1 MPRYVVE
8 HDFNSGLD
16 VQVND
21 EASEICLTAAG
32 SHASY
37 GVTWRDSFLSPDNQ
51 KTLCIYDAP
60 TPEAVRQFANK
71 NNLPVSQI
79 MEVMVVERGTQH

>member
-8 HDFNSGLD
+8 HDLDSALDTAGGETGADTRPAAASNITNCGVVWMNS
-16 VQVND
+16 
-21 EASEICLTAAG
+21 
-32 SHASY
+32 Y
-37 GVTWRDSFLSPDNQ
+37 LSPDNR

-60 TPEAVRQFANK
+60 TPDAIRRFANK

-79 MEVMVVERGTQH
+79 MEVMVLDPHYYQ

>member
-8 HDFNSGLD
+8 HDLD
-16 VQVND
+16 SALDTAGGEDGTETQ
-21 EASEICLTAAG
+21 STAAPSNTNCG
-32 SHASY
+32 VVWMNSY
-37 GVTWRDSFLSPDNQ
+37 ISPDNR

-60 TPEAVRQFANK
+60 TPDAIRRFADK

-79 MEVMVVERGTQH
+79 MEVTVLDLHYYQ

>member
-8 HDFNSGLD
+8 HDFASGLD
-16 VQVND
+16 VQAND
-21 EASEICLTAAG
+21 EVAETCLAAAG
-32 SHASY
+32 SHTSY
-37 GVTWRDSFLSPDNQ
+37 GVTWRNAFLSPDNQ

-79 MEVMVVERGTQH
+79 MEVLVVERGTQH